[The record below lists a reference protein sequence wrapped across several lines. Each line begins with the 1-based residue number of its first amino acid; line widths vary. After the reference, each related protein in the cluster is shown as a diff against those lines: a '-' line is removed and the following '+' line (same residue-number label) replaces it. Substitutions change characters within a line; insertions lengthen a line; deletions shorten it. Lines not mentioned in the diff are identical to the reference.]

1 LGGIA
6 KIVTCASSADHP
18 TQRVELLTADDGNG
32 VATPH
37 VYVTD
42 ANSDEYVADFTFGGG
57 GGGGGWVYGVKGA
70 AESSYRA
77 GYVSLSAGDVGA
89 ATSSHVHSA
98 SDLVAWIGMTPVQR
112 ATSDAIGNDIAETYA
127 KIDDIHDYAEV
138 VIASVAEVRLQL
150 IESGWTAANQ
160 GA

>member
-1 LGGIA
+1 MGGIA

-70 AESSYRA
+70 AESSYKT

-98 SDLVAWIGMTPVQR
+98 SDLVSWIGRTPVQR
-112 ATSDAIGNDIAETYA
+112 ATSDALGNDIDDTYA
-127 KIDDIHDYAEV
+127 KIDDIHDYAQV
-138 VIASVAEVRLQL
+138 VIASVQEVTQAL
-150 IESGWTAANQ
+150 SDAGWAV
-160 GA
+160 